1 MANKYRLLVML
12 KPEEEQP
19 AVERAEQYARISS
32 EVEVVA
38 LRVINEFNE
47 ENKEQLL
54 ASAKRDFERL
64 QKRYSNSENMTLKV
78 VFDKDVP
85 DAFIKESDSG
95 EYNLAIISANKR
107 NTIKDLFISTIDSSI
122 MRKCRIPLVVVKDAK
137 TAVTLGKAIILAV
150 DFSEKEHL
158 NELDEY
164 LFKVT
169 KIFSDTFNGEI
180 HLASCISPLNR
191 GLMSGDTG
199 LSKILSGTTIDPKN
213 IYARIALDF
222 AQKHEIPIEQVH
234 VLEGRIDEEL
244 PRLCAQ
250 LSARMVCMGTT
261 PRSSFFG
268 AIDSIASE
276 LVLEQ
281 IKGDV
286 FVVNSDHLN
295 V

>member
-1 MANKYRLLVML
+1 MEAMASKYRLLVML

-85 DAFIKESDSG
+85 EAFIKESDSG

-137 TAVTLGKAIILAV
+137 TAGTLGKAIILAV

-213 IYARIALDF
+213 IYARIAL
-222 AQKHEIPIEQVH
+222 EQVH